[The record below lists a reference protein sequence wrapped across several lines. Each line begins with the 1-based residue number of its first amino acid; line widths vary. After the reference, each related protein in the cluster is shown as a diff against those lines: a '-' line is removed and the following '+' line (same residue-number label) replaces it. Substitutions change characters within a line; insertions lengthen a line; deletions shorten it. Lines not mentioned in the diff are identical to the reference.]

1 MDPVVL
7 HDALEGPAP
16 PLVLDVRNEDEFAR
30 WRVESR
36 GAVETLN
43 LPYFGFLEDEDAA
56 VARVRAWADR
66 HGGAARGIAVICAK
80 GGSSEF
86 VAEALAGHGV
96 AAQSVDGGMVAWGRA
111 SVCRPVAARAVRAW
125 QVQRF
130 GKGCLSYLLASGDD
144 AVVVDPHR
152 DVDLYRRLLDERRLR
167 LRAVVDTHLHAD
179 HVSGGRALA
188 SAAGASYHASAS
200 DFDGA
205 KFAYEPVADGARIRA
220 GKLELTPLVLLHTPG
235 HTPGSTSL
243 AVADELLLT
252 GDTLFVGSVGRPD
265 LAGHAAEWARDLWD
279 TLHRRLAEVGDAALV
294 LPAHTAG
301 AAEAREDGVVAAALG
316 TLRRDNAAMRS
327 AQDDFVRVAATSLP
341 PAPAEYAR
349 IREINLAP
357 QSAADDELDAVEL
370 GKNQCAMAPKAPS
383 QEASCPARRPSTPA
397 G

>member
-1 MDPVVL
+1 MDPVAL

-36 GAVETLN
+36 QPVETLN
-43 LPYFGFLEDEDAA
+43 VPYFGFLDDEEPS
-56 VARVRAWADR
+56 VARVREWAESR
-66 HGGAARGIAVICAK
+66 GGAARGIAVVCAK
-80 GGSSEF
+80 GGASEF
-86 VAEALAGHGV
+86 VAETLAGHGI
-96 AAQSVDGGMVAWGRA
+96 AAHNLDGGMIAWGRA
-111 SVCRPVAARAVRAW
+111 SVCRPVTARSVRAW

-130 GKGCLSYLLASGDD
+130 GKGCLSYLLAAGED

-152 DVDLYRRLLDERRLR
+152 DVDLYRRLLDERGLR

-188 SAAGASYHASAS
+188 DAAGASYHASAA
-200 DFDGA
+200 DFAGA
-205 KFAYEPVADGARIRA
+205 KFAYESVADGARIRA
-220 GKLELTPLVLLHTPG
+220 GRLELTPMVLLHTPG

-279 TLHRRLAEVGDAALV
+279 TLHRRLAKVGDAALV

-301 AAEAREDGVVAAALG
+301 PSEARDDGVVAAALG
-316 TLRRDNAAMRS
+316 ALRRENAALRTGE
-327 AQDDFVRVAATSLP
+327 DDFVRAAATSLP
-341 PAPAEYAR
+341 PAPPEYAR
-349 IREINLAP
+349 IRAINLAP
-357 QSAADDELDAVEL
+357 GTASGDELDVVEL
-370 GKNQCAMAPKAPS
+370 GKNQCAMAPKAP
-383 QEASCPARRPSTPA
+383 
-397 G
+397 

>member
-1 MDPVVL
+1 MDPVAL

-36 GAVETLN
+36 RAVETLN
-43 LPYFGFLEDEDAA
+43 VPYFGFIEDEEQS

-66 HGGAARGIAVICAK
+66 RGGAARGIAVVCAK
-80 GGSSEF
+80 GCSSEF
-86 VAEALAGHGV
+86 VTGVLAGHGF
-96 AAQSVDGGMVAWGRA
+96 AAQSVDGGMAAWGRA
-111 SVCRPVAARAVRAW
+111 SVCRPVAARSVRAW

-130 GKGCLSYLLASGDD
+130 GKGCLSYLLAAGDD

-152 DVDLYRRLLDERRLR
+152 DTAFYQRLLDERRLR

-188 SAAGASYHASAS
+188 DAAGADYRANPA
-200 DFDGA
+200 DFEGA
-205 KFAYEPVADGARIRA
+205 QFAYESVADGARIRA
-220 GKLELTPLVLLHTPG
+220 GKLELTPLVVLHTPG

-279 TLHRRLAEVGDAALV
+279 SLHRRLARIGDAALV

-301 AAEAREDGVVAAALG
+301 AAEARDDGVVAGELG

-327 AQDDFVRVAATSLP
+327 AQDEFVRVAATSLP

-349 IREINLAP
+349 IRAINLAP
-357 QSAADDELDAVEL
+357 QTASGDELDVVEL
-370 GKNQCAMAPKAPS
+370 GKNQCAMAPKAP
-383 QEASCPARRPSTPA
+383 
-397 G
+397 

>member
-1 MDPVVL
+1 MDAVAL
-7 HDALEGPAP
+7 HAALEGPAP
-16 PLVLDVRNEDEFAR
+16 PLVLDVRNADDFAR
-30 WRVESR
+30 WHVESPR
-36 GAVETLN
+36 EVEMLN
-43 LPYFGFLEDEDAA
+43 VPYFGFIEDEERS
-56 VARVRAWADR
+56 VARVRDWAQSR
-66 HGGAARGIAVICAK
+66 GGATRGIAVVCAK

-86 VAEALAGHGV
+86 VADLLAGHGV
-96 AAQSVDGGMVAWGRA
+96 AASSVDGGMVAWGRA
-111 SVCRPVAARAVRAW
+111 SVCRPVEARAVRAW

-130 GKGCLSYLLASGDD
+130 GKGCLSYLLADAED

-152 DVDLYRRLLDERRLR
+152 DTAFYLRLLDERRLK

-179 HVSGGRALA
+179 HISGGRSLA
-188 SAAGASYHASAS
+188 DAAGASYHASAA
-200 DFDGA
+200 DFEGA
-205 KFAYEPVADGARIRA
+205 KFAYEPVADGARVRA
-220 GKLELTPLVLLHTPG
+220 GRLELIPLVLLHTPG

-279 TLHRRLAEVGDAALV
+279 TLHGRLDRIGDAALV

-301 AAEAREDGVVAAALG
+301 ASEAREDGVVAAALG

-349 IREINLAP
+349 IRAINLAP
-357 QSAADDELDAVEL
+357 QIAADDELDLVEL
-370 GKNQCAMAPKAPS
+370 GKNQCAMAPRAP
-383 QEASCPARRPSTPA
+383 
-397 G
+397 